1 MASDEPRPE
10 DNLDHN
16 ETSEGEQDAPAE
28 SEQSPGEQASAPA
41 PAPEKPG
48 PITDRVFDLVANN
61 LGAERSEIAREQTFI
76 GDLSADSLDIVELI
90 MELEEEFDLEIPED
104 QAEKIETVGQAID
117 YIESA
122 TA

>member
-1 MASDEPRPE
+1 MASDEPRPD
-10 DNLDHN
+10 DNLDQN
-16 ETSEGEQDAPAE
+16 EISEGEQAAPAE
-28 SEQSPGEQASAPA
+28 TEPSPGASSPVKSGSIA
-41 PAPEKPG
+41 
-48 PITDRVFDLVANN
+48 DRVFDLVANN

-90 MELEEEFDLEIPED
+90 MELEEEFDLDIPED

>member
-1 MASDEPRPE
+1 MTNRPQPPK
-10 DNLDHN
+10 NR
-16 ETSEGEQDAPAE
+16 
-28 SEQSPGEQASAPA
+28 
-41 PAPEKPG
+41 G
-48 PITDRVFDLVANN
+48 PLQTVFFDLVANN

-90 MELEEEFDLEIPED
+90 MELEEEFDLDIPED
-104 QAEKIETVGQAID
+104 EAEKIETVGQAID

>member
-1 MASDEPRPE
+1 V
-10 DNLDHN
+10 
-16 ETSEGEQDAPAE
+16 E
-28 SEQSPGEQASAPA
+28 SEPNAGASSPIKSGSIA
-41 PAPEKPG
+41 
-48 PITDRVFDLVANN
+48 DRVFDLVANN

-90 MELEEEFDLEIPED
+90 MELEEEFDLDIPED

>member
-1 MASDEPRPE
+1 MASDEPRPDE
-10 DNLDHN
+10 NQDQN
-16 ETSEGEQDAPAE
+16 EISEGEQGAPAE
-28 SEQSPGEQASAPA
+28 SESSPGEQAAT
-41 PAPEKPG
+41 PG
-48 PITDRVFDLVANN
+48 ASGSIAERVFDLVANN

-90 MELEEEFDLEIPED
+90 MELEEEFDLDIPED